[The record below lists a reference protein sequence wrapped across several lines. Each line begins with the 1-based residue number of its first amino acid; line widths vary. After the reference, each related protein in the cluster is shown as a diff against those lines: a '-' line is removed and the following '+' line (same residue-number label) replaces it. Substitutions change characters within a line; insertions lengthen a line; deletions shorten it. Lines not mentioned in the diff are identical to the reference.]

1 MKTVFKNIYAI
12 LPVLLLSAAGCAPGI
27 VPENPSGESPQE
39 EIEVPEGMVRKQFTA
54 SISDM
59 TKASIVGNG
68 VKFSGDEK
76 IAVYDGTLKNEF
88 SVKSV
93 DGGLAV
99 FEGFVTEG
107 STDFKAVF
115 PYSCASDSQPVDGAF
130 TVSVPSIQ
138 KVDKVN
144 PTDGGA
150 IVSLAVADKVGHLQF
165 RNVVSLVTVSVPDG
179 ARRVVLSA
187 TGDIPLAGSCSAT
200 PGGRPEG
207 ASESEVIL
215 LPSTE
220 SGRFSAGLYNVC
232 TLPAS
237 LPDGL
242 VIKVEDDSQQAVV
255 RVDKFVEL
263 SRSSQVDLTAAFRNM
278 VWIRNFIGSAR
289 ELRDFAA
296 ASSTYGPEDLVGLSA
311 DIDLSGEDWTP
322 FDLNC
327 TLDGLGHRITG
338 INVSGTGYRTGFVGT
353 LKDGAV
359 LRNIVLGSSDGTS
372 YDGTSAVTYNG
383 TVAAYLGGVVS
394 DCQGLVENVKSFVGV
409 NYACTAK
416 VDCHIGGICGNVGG
430 NGRITGCEF
439 AGGMTINDNASG
451 GTRKAGGIT
460 GRMHNDLV
468 DAQTVNAC
476 TFSGVITSSDSKMEG
491 VGGIAGHMQGGNIVS
506 CISKG
511 RINMN
516 YNGAAGYVGGV
527 VGYYQSYASSY
538 TSEVS
543 LCTNST
549 VIESTQRVLAAAG
562 IVGYIQ
568 RGATGPL
575 TVSGCTNNAD
585 ICLKTA
591 PTAMTCLGGIIGY
604 SQKLSATD
612 MLKVKLTVKD
622 NTNNGKIECN
632 ISGTASTLNMGGICG
647 YVSGTVAFE
656 IGGNTNNG
664 NVTINGK
671 LVRTGGIVGWL
682 NSPDA
687 VVFGNVN
694 RGALSQ
700 TNSDKMSAC
709 GGIIGYGENSLSM
722 SDNFNS
728 GSVTISC
735 PTASDNYA
743 AGLIGQFNGSS
754 SSGSPNVLNI
764 TNDRSIGAISSP
776 GRAGVIFSALSGG
789 TYVTCNLNNV
799 GIGGSKNGTGV
810 TADNYGNH
818 LWSYTNSTY
827 HKVTGAASCKY
838 VSE

>member
-1 MKTVFKNIYAI
+1 MKKLIGILAVIALFTVSCTKDISSPEENEADQI
-12 LPVLLLSAAGCAPGI
+12 PAGEK
-27 VPENPSGESPQE
+27 V
-39 EIEVPEGMVRKQFTA
+39 GMIFNA
-54 SISDM
+54 SFEPAS
-59 TKASIVGNG
+59 KATLEG
-68 VKFSGDEK
+68 VKVNWQATDE
-76 IAVYDGTLKNEF
+76 IAVYDGTAVNRF
-88 SVKSV
+88 TVKSCE
-93 DGGLAV
+93 GNTAV
-99 FEGFVTEG
+99 FEGEVTSG
-107 STDFKAVF
+107 AKSFYAVY
-115 PYSCASDSQPVDGAF
+115 PYSAASAAQPSGGKVTF
-130 TVSVPSIQ
+130 TVPSDQI
-138 KVDKVN
+138 VDAN
-144 PTDGGA
+144 G
-150 IVSLAVADKVGHLQF
+150 VAPDA
-165 RNVVSLVTVSVPDG
+165 LVCI
-179 ARRVVLSA
+179 A
-187 TGDIPLAGSCSAT
+187 
-200 PGGRPEG
+200 E
-207 ASESEVIL
+207 ASEGKFSFKNAVSIVKIHIDETDIQSVTMEGFTDEMI
-215 LPSTE
+215 
-220 SGRFSAGLYNVC
+220 SGETSSAAGENPAAGTSKTVTIRPAEGTFAAGDYSFAIIPTSFSAGFRLSLNLAEGKNLIQTDKTAEFGRN
-232 TLPAS
+232 TLRMLNTTNAVKIPYVIRTADDMLNFSKNISKYSAS
-237 LPDGL
+237 D
-242 VIKVEDDSQQAVV
+242 VV
-255 RVDKFVEL
+255 K
-263 SRSSQVDLTAAFRNM
+263 LT
-278 VWIRNFIGSAR
+278 S
-289 ELRDFAA
+289 
-296 ASSTYGPEDLVGLSA
+296 
-311 DIDLSGEDWTP
+311 DIDMNNSWTYMTSMS
-322 FDLNC
+322 C
-327 TLDGLGHRITG
+327 TLDGQGHK
-338 INVSGTGYRTGFVGT
+338 VSGISLTTTSYRAGLIGT
-353 LKDGAV
+353 LNSGAV
-359 LRNIVLGSSDGTS
+359 LRNLVLGSSDGS
-372 YDGTSAVTYNG
+372 SSDRTSAVTYKG

-460 GRMHNDLV
+460 GRMHDKLA
-468 DAQTVNAC
+468 DAQTIKDC
-476 TFSGVITSSDSKMEG
+476 SFTGVITNEDSRMEG
-491 VGGIAGHMQGGNIVS
+491 VGGIVGHMQGGNIVS
-506 CISKG
+506 CISNG

-516 YNGAAGYVGGV
+516 YNGATGYVGGV

-575 TVSGCTNNAD
+575 TVSGCINNAD

>member
-1 MKTVFKNIYAI
+1 MKKLIGILAVIALFTVSCTKDISSPEENEADQI
-12 LPVLLLSAAGCAPGI
+12 PAGEK
-27 VPENPSGESPQE
+27 V
-39 EIEVPEGMVRKQFTA
+39 GMIFNA
-54 SISDM
+54 SFEPAS
-59 TKASIVGNG
+59 KATLEG
-68 VKFSGDEK
+68 VKVNWQATDE
-76 IAVYDGTLKNEF
+76 IAVYDGTAVNRF
-88 SVKSV
+88 TVKSCE
-93 DGGLAV
+93 GNTAV
-99 FEGFVTEG
+99 FEGEVTSG
-107 STDFKAVF
+107 AKSFYAVY
-115 PYSCASDSQPVDGAF
+115 PYSAASAAQPSGGKVTF
-130 TVSVPSIQ
+130 TVPSDQI
-138 KVDKVN
+138 VDAN
-144 PTDGGA
+144 G
-150 IVSLAVADKVGHLQF
+150 VAPDA
-165 RNVVSLVTVSVPDG
+165 LVCI
-179 ARRVVLSA
+179 A
-187 TGDIPLAGSCSAT
+187 
-200 PGGRPEG
+200 E
-207 ASESEVIL
+207 ASEGKFSFKNAVSIVKIHIDETDIQSVTMEGFTDEMI
-215 LPSTE
+215 
-220 SGRFSAGLYNVC
+220 SGETSSAAGENPAAGTSKTVTIRPAEGTFAAGDYSFAIIPTSFSAGFRLSLNLAEGKNLIQTDKTAEFGRN
-232 TLPAS
+232 TLRMLNTTNAVKIPYVIRTADDMLNFSKNISKYSAS
-237 LPDGL
+237 D
-242 VIKVEDDSQQAVV
+242 VV
-255 RVDKFVEL
+255 K
-263 SRSSQVDLTAAFRNM
+263 LT
-278 VWIRNFIGSAR
+278 S
-289 ELRDFAA
+289 
-296 ASSTYGPEDLVGLSA
+296 
-311 DIDLSGEDWTP
+311 DIDMNNSWTYMTSMS
-322 FDLNC
+322 C
-327 TLDGLGHRITG
+327 TLDGQGHK
-338 INVSGTGYRTGFVGT
+338 VSGISLTTTSYRAGLIGT
-353 LKDGAV
+353 LNSGAV
-359 LRNIVLGSSDGTS
+359 LRNLVLGSSDGS
-372 YDGTSAVTYNG
+372 SSDGTSAVTYKG